1 MKKKIFIISGIA
13 AVIAI
18 AVALC
23 FVIFGNSDR
32 TLEEITLSE
41 YGGGSLRYELDS
53 HTIINIHFVS
63 NERNGDERV
72 GTCYVI
78 TSYYKNSIVS
88 PSGKVLDY
96 SDTKKYDCSFT
107 DDYLTLG
114 LFDNYIYTVENR
126 GDKEYVVFSKPF
138 FGNTSWYV
146 NK

>member
-32 TLEEITLSE
+32 TLEEITL
-41 YGGGSLRYELDS
+41 GGNLRYELDDY
-53 HTIINIHFVS
+53 TIVNIYFKS
-63 NERNGDERV
+63 TEKNGDERV
-72 GTCYVI
+72 GTCYVSI
-78 TSYYKNSIVS
+78 SYYKDAIYS

-96 SDTKKYDCSFT
+96 SDTEEYDCTFT